1 MCGFEARR
9 GGHPWNRTADEC
21 ESACVG
27 DTEDSQDDFAEGNA
41 SKLSILLILEVI
53 IASESKMTCFET

>member
-1 MCGFEARR
+1 MCGSEARR
-9 GGHPWNRTADEC
+9 GGQPWYSTADEY

-27 DTEDSQDDFAEGNA
+27 DTEGSQGDFAEGNA